1 MSARTKLAVLS
12 TAFLCAIGLGLVTL
26 AARARSVSSVVGEAR
41 DDRPPT
47 FNKDIAPIV
56 FKNCA
61 VCHHPGGSGPFNL
74 LSYEDV
80 SKRAQQIAIV
90 TGSRF
95 MPPWLPEPGMGGAGR
110 AGGRCARSAAAA
122 RVPPGLAAWRAGPGG
137 QDAAALH
144 AARGRAG
151 RLSQFRFS
159 DSGEANAIRPGAGN
173 SSRQQAGR
181 PSRQSADRSH
191 AILAAARRARH
202 GSRVWRDGN
211 RGGIGKF

>member
-12 TAFLCAIGLGLVTL
+12 TGFLCAIGLGLVTL

-95 MPPWLPEPGMGGAGR
+95 MPPWLPEPGKGEFAGER
-110 AGGRCARSAAAA
+110 
-122 RVPPGLAAWRAGPGG
+122 
-137 QDAAALH
+137 
-144 AARGRAG
+144 
-151 RLSQFRFS
+151 RLSEVEIRIIREWADEGAPEGDARDLPPLPAFHQGFGPMPEGFVRAETCYPYRCGHCRGAD
-159 DSGEANAIRPGAGN
+159 DSN
-173 SSRQQAGR
+173 
-181 PSRQSADRSH
+181 
-191 AILAAARRARH
+191 LACAVAT
-202 GSRVWRDGN
+202 N
-211 RGGIGKF
+211 I